1 MEHLVGENKFEDVSD
16 KDEQKNDD
24 TNSHDSKAL
33 KKFSK
38 PVIAGI
44 ILFIAGLLFVI
55 ALIPSLTIDYETID
69 EFRENNEQFR
79 DQTQNMTNEEIK
91 NDYFNNGIIGLL
103 YAVFLLFGGVLALL
117 KKGWLISLFCGIVG
131 IIFSGIPIVIAL
143 SLIAFIILIFA
154 RKEFQKTLI

>member
-1 MEHLVGENKFEDVSD
+1 LVEEEKIEDVSD
-16 KDEQKNDD
+16 EDEQKNDD
-24 TNSHDSKAL
+24 ANNHDSKSS

-38 PVIAGI
+38 PMIAGI
-44 ILFIAGLLFVI
+44 ILIIAGLFFI
-55 ALIPSLTIDYETID
+55 FALIPSLTIDYETID

-143 SLIAFIILIFA
+143 CLIAFIILIFA
-154 RKEFQKTLI
+154 RKEFQKKII